1 MVPKR
6 TAVVIQMR
14 IAQGTMIVGRISV
27 VQQKLT
33 QSVEGRSQR
42 VEYASFGRLITTF
55 IIKEGLRLT
64 DPAV

>member
-1 MVPKR
+1 
-6 TAVVIQMR
+6 MR
-14 IAQGTMIVGRISV
+14 ITQGTIIVGRISV

-42 VEYASFGRLITTF
+42 VEDASFGRLITTL

>member
-1 MVPKR
+1 
-6 TAVVIQMR
+6 MR
-14 IAQGTMIVGRISV
+14 IAQGTIIVGRISV

-42 VEYASFGRLITTF
+42 VEEDASFGRLITTF